1 MRVIVVM
8 VDVARSM
15 WWSVTGGPAWAVSV
29 VCRGLDGALGGVV
42 IAAVDLVPRLG

>member
-1 MRVIVVM
+1 M
-8 VDVARSM
+8 VDVTRSM
-15 WWSVTGGPAWAVSV
+15 WWSVTGGPAWVVSV